1 MPQDASALYCVG
13 KSTGGE
19 AAGILKLE
27 GRGSHTE
34 ELSAGSTAA
43 DVLEKDDE
51 NLRVQSVSAIKA
63 ARRCATYTFSA
74 EPHIPL
80 PSENS
85 PGLLA
90 TLRELEPPI
99 ADQDS
104 EAGVK
109 F

>member
-51 NLRVQSVSAIKA
+51 N
-63 ARRCATYTFSA
+63 TFSA